1 MKCFGKTGNRVV
13 LFFLAGTFFL
23 VVLSYLIMF
32 EGSNTGNKVVAAD
45 MDLDQRYA
53 SLASFRQLVRA
64 VEQCNRNIQDN
75 TSALQDLKKQIK
87 NDSYTMS
94 RIIKENAQRCKKLE
108 DKLTY
113 ELEPKVRKI
122 EKALAAVAQR
132 LPRQGY

>member
-1 MKCFGKTGNRVV
+1 MKCFGKTGNQVV